1 MRLLISIDKI
11 KRLLKIGVAR
21 EVHGPFA
28 PTEKASQKCEAFFYL
43 PDFVIV
49 VYTLKSN
56 PFAFFFSYFSWSNW

>member
-28 PTEKASQKCEAFFYL
+28 PTEKASQKCEAFFIYL
-43 PDFVIV
+43 I
-49 VYTLKSN
+49 L
-56 PFAFFFSYFSWSNW
+56 